1 NYLSYM
7 DINQD
12 FPAIQRLCR
21 LIRFGSIGFIGGVLA
36 IYVLTWCW
44 PDMGRNTHPFMFFT
58 RIAGLPLNA
67 MATLPVADRLLLAAI
82 SLPYLAA
89 LVWAFYRLGKMLRG
103 FERAEFFERAT
114 VGHLRAFAGFLLL
127 AKALSLAAM
136 HLRVL
141 VLVHMRGDMKYS
153 MAVNLSSDDM
163 AVLLM
168 CALFFLIARM
178 MEEGR
183 RLAEENREFI

>member
-1 NYLSYM
+1 M
-7 DINQD
+7 DITRD
-12 FPAIQRLCR
+12 FSAIKRLCR
-21 LIRFGSIGFIGGVLA
+21 WIRLGSFLFVTGVLMV
-36 IYVLTWCW
+36 YVVTWCW
-44 PDMGRNTHPFMFFT
+44 PGMPGHGKHVMLMLHV
-58 RIAGLPLNA
+58 AGLPASA
-67 MATLPVADRLLLAAI
+67 MANLSVTERLLIASI

-89 LVWAFYRLGKMLRG
+89 LVWAFYRLGQMLRG
-103 FERAEFFERAT
+103 FERGEFFEQAT

-136 HLRVL
+136 HLRVGA
-141 VLVHMRGDMKYS
+141 LVHLLGHEHMRVM
-153 MAVNLSSDDM
+153 VNLSSDDM

-183 RLAEENREFI
+183 RINEENREFI

>member
-1 NYLSYM
+1 M
-7 DINQD
+7 DIIQD
-12 FPAIQRLCR
+12 FSAIKRLCR
-21 LIRFGSIGFIGGVLA
+21 WIRLGSIVFITGVIV
-36 IYVLTWCW
+36 IYVVTWSW
-44 PDMGRNTHPFMFFT
+44 PGMPGHGNYVMLKLHL
-58 RIAGLPLNA
+58 AGLPASA
-67 MATLPVADRLLLAAI
+67 MASLPFAERILVASI

-89 LVWAFYRLGKMLRG
+89 LLWAFYRLGQMLRG
-103 FERAEFFERAT
+103 FERGEFFERAT

-136 HLRVL
+136 HLRVGA
-141 VLVHMRGDMKYS
+141 LVHLLGYEHMRVM
-153 MAVNLSSDDM
+153 VNLSSDDM

-183 RLAEENREFI
+183 RISEENREFI

>member
-1 NYLSYM
+1 M

-12 FPAIQRLCR
+12 LSAIRRLSR
-21 LIRFGSIGFIGGVLA
+21 LIRLGSIIFISGVLA
-36 IYVLTWCW
+36 IYVVTWCW
-44 PDMGRNTHPFMFFT
+44 PEMGSQTHPFMFFT

-67 MATLPVADRLLLAAI
+67 MATLPVADRVLLAAI

-89 LVWAFYRLGKMLRG
+89 LVWAFYRLGMMLRG
-103 FERAEFFERAT
+103 FERAAFFERAT
-114 VGHLRAFAGFLLL
+114 VGHLRAFAGYLLL
-127 AKALSLAAM
+127 AKALSLLAM

-141 VLVHMRGDMKYS
+141 VFEHLRGDGKAQLM
-153 MAVNLSSDDM
+153 VNLSTDDM

-183 RLAEENREFI
+183 RIAEENREFV